1 MMTSANAGVA
11 RVIKP
16 TAVVARNAARRFVMS

>member
-11 RVIKP
+11 RVIKL
-16 TAVVARNAARRFVMS
+16 TAVARNAVRRFVMS